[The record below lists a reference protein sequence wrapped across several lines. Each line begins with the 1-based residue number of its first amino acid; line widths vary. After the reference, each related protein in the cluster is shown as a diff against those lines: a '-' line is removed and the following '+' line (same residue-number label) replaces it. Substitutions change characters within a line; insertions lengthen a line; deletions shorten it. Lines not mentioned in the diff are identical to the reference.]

1 MAAAART
8 IDVGEFINGRKL
20 TRFNVILVVVSWLI
34 TVFDGFDQM
43 TVSYTMPYMRDVLHL
58 SSGMQGNVFAMG
70 NFGMMVGGF
79 AFAFLGDRLG
89 RRPTVIAAACAF
101 AVLTFITGFV
111 QDYAQLLTLRFLDG
125 FAIGGMLPLAWALN
139 IEFVPQRMRATVVSL
154 VMLGYSIGTAV
165 AAPITNVLAPKFG
178 WSAVY
183 FAGGGGTLVCAALLF
198 LFLPESIRFLSAKGQ
213 RPDLIARILNR
224 MQPALGAR
232 AEDTFVVADEALQRT
247 NFNPTQLFSGW
258 LKWLTILLWVGY
270 TLSSLA
276 IYFDANWGPTV
287 IEKIGFP
294 RKEAG
299 NLIGLSTI
307 LGAGLGLCLMRFTD
321 KFGPFTVALYPLLAI
336 PVLLFI
342 GLGHPSSAVLPILLV
357 VGPTLIS
364 GGHFG
369 ILSICGIFYP
379 SVIRA
384 NGAGWATSIAKV
396 GAIVG
401 PAVAGYLLE
410 AGVVPIHLFALVA
423 LCPMVLALCAIG
435 IGFVVRGERGSPSP
449 VPDAALITAVR
460 TVFRSP

>member
-8 IDVGEFINGRKL
+8 IDVGDFINGRKL
-20 TRFNVILVVVSWLI
+20 SSFNVILVIVSWLI
-34 TVFDGFDQM
+34 TVFDGFDGM

-79 AFAFLGDRLG
+79 CFAFLGDRLG
-89 RRPTVIAAACAF
+89 RRPTVIAAACCF

-111 QDYAQLLTLRFLDG
+111 QNYAQLMTLRFCDG

-154 VMLGYSIGTAV
+154 VMLGYSMGTAI
-165 AAPITNVLAPKFG
+165 AAPITNALAPKFG

-183 FAGGGGTLVCAALLF
+183 FAGGGGTLLCAALLF
-198 LFLPESIRFLSAKGQ
+198 LFLPESIRFLGAKGQ
-213 RPDLIARILNR
+213 RPDLIARTLNR
-224 MQPALGAR
+224 MAPDLKATGS
-232 AEDTFVVADEALQRT
+232 DNFVVADEILQRT
-247 NFNPTQLFSGW
+247 NFNPTQLFTGW

-276 IYFDANWGPTV
+276 IYFDANWGPTI

-294 RKEAG
+294 RKDASS
-299 NLIGLSTI
+299 LIGLSTI
-307 LGAGLGLCLMRFTD
+307 LGACLGLCIMRFTD
-321 KFGPFTVALYPLLAI
+321 RFGPFVVALYPLLAI
-336 PVLLFI
+336 PTLLFI
-342 GLGHPSSAVLPILLV
+342 GLGHPSQAILPILLV

-384 NGAGWATSIAKV
+384 NGAGWATSIAKI
-396 GAIVG
+396 GAVVG
-401 PAVAGYLLE
+401 PAVAGYLLVQ
-410 AGVVPIHLFALVA
+410 GVVPIHLFALVA
-423 LCPMVLALCAIG
+423 ICPMILAACAVG
-435 IGFVVRGERGSPSP
+435 IGLVVRGERNKSLSLLG
-449 VPDAALITAVR
+449 AAQPAAAE
-460 TVFRSP
+460 

>member
-1 MAAAART
+1 MAAVQRT
-8 IDVGEFINGRKL
+8 IDVGEFINSRKL
-20 TRFNVILVVVSWLI
+20 TRFNVLLVVVSWLI

-43 TVSYTMPYMRDVLHL
+43 TVSYTMPYMKDVLHL
-58 SSGMQGNVFAMG
+58 SIKMQRDVFSMG
-70 NFGMMVGGF
+70 FLF
-79 AFAFLGDRLG
+79 AFMGDRLG
-89 RRPTVIAAACAF
+89 RRPTVIAAACSF
-101 AVLTFITGFV
+101 AVLTFVTGFV
-111 QDYAQLLTLRFLDG
+111 ENYTQLLTLRFLDG

-154 VMLGYSIGTAV
+154 VMLGYSMGTAV

-178 WSAVY
+178 WPAVY

-224 MQPALGAR
+224 MSPQLHAKAG
-232 AEDTFVVADEALQRT
+232 DSFVVADESLQRT

-258 LKWLTILLWVGY
+258 LKWLTIFLWVGY

-294 RKEAG
+294 RAQAG

-321 KFGPFTVALYPLLAI
+321 RLGPFTVALFPLLAI
-336 PVLLFI
+336 PVLLYI
-342 GLGHPSSAVLPILLV
+342 GLGHPSKDILPLLLV

-369 ILSICGIFYP
+369 VLSIAGVFYP

-396 GAIVG
+396 GAIAG
-401 PAVAGYLLE
+401 PWIAGDLLD
-410 AGVVPIHLFALVA
+410 AGIVPIHLFALVA
-423 LCPMVLALCAIG
+423 LCPMVLAACAVG
-435 IGFVVRGERGSPSP
+435 IGLVVRGERNKSPSP
-449 VPDAALITAVR
+449 VPGAAQAVAAE
-460 TVFRSP
+460 

>member
-8 IDVGEFINGRKL
+8 IDVGEFINSRKL
-20 TRFNVILVVVSWLI
+20 TSFNVILVVISWLI

-58 SSGMQGNVFAMG
+58 DSAMQGNVFAMG

-79 AFAFLGDRLG
+79 AFAYLGDRLG
-89 RRPTVIAAACAF
+89 RRPTVIAAACSF

-111 QDYAQLLTLRFLDG
+111 RDYTQLMTLRFLDG

-154 VMLGYSIGTAV
+154 VMLGYSMGTAV
-165 AAPITNVLAPKFG
+165 AAPITNALAPKFG

-183 FAGGGGTLVCAALLF
+183 FAGGGGTLVCTVLLF
-198 LFLPESIRFLSAKGQ
+198 LFLPESIRFLCAKGQ
-213 RPDLIARILNR
+213 RPDLIAKILNR
-224 MQPALGAR
+224 MQPSMGAR
-232 AEDTFVVADEALQRT
+232 AADTFVVADEALQRT
-247 NFNPTQLFSGW
+247 NFKPTQLFAGW
-258 LKWLTILLWVGY
+258 LKWLTIFLWVGY
-270 TLSSLA
+270 ILSSFA

-294 RKEAG
+294 RAQAA

-307 LGAGLGLCLMRFTD
+307 LGAGLGLCIMRFTD
-321 KFGPFTVALYPLLAI
+321 KLGPFTVALYPLLAI

-342 GLGHPSSAVLPILLV
+342 GLGHPSKEILPVLLV

-369 ILSICGIFYP
+369 ILSIAGVFYP

-384 NGAGWATSIAKV
+384 NGAGWATSIAKI
-396 GAIVG
+396 GAIAG
-401 PAVAGYLLE
+401 PATAGYLQD
-410 AGVVPIHLFALVA
+410 AGVAPIHLFALVA
-423 LCPMVLALCAIG
+423 LCPMILAACAIG
-435 IGFVVRGERGSPSP
+435 IGLVVRRERRSPSLVA
-449 VPDAALITAVR
+449 VPEPA
-460 TVFRSP
+460 

>member
-8 IDVGEFINGRKL
+8 IDVGEFINSRKL
-20 TRFNVILVVVSWLI
+20 TRFNVILVVISWLI

-43 TVSYTMPYMRDVLHL
+43 TVSYTMPYMKDVLHL
-58 SSGMQGNVFAMG
+58 SKTMQGNVFSTG
-70 NFGMMVGGF
+70 NLGMMVGGF
-79 AFAFLGDRLG
+79 VFAFLGDRLG
-89 RRPTVIAAACAF
+89 RRPTVIAAACSF

-111 QDYAQLLTLRFLDG
+111 QNYTQLLTLRFLDG

-154 VMLGYSIGTAV
+154 VMLGYSMGTAV
-165 AAPITNVLAPKFG
+165 AAPITNVLAPKLG

-183 FAGGGGTLVCAALLF
+183 FAGGGGTLVCALLLF
-198 LFLPESIRFLSAKGQ
+198 LFLPESIRFLGAKGQ
-213 RPDLIARILNR
+213 RPDLIAKILNR
-224 MQPALGAR
+224 MSPTLGAS
-232 AEDTFVVADEALQRT
+232 AGDTFVVADEKLQRT

-258 LKWLTILLWVGY
+258 LKWLTIFLWVGY

-287 IEKIGFP
+287 IEEIGFP
-294 RKEAG
+294 RAQAG

-321 KFGPFTVALYPLLAI
+321 RLGPFTVAVYPLLAI
-336 PVLLFI
+336 PVLLYI
-342 GLGHPSSAVLPILLV
+342 GLGHPSKEILPYLLV
-357 VGPTLIS
+357 IGPTLIS

-369 ILSICGIFYP
+369 ILSIAGVFYP

-396 GAIVG
+396 GAIAG
-401 PAVAGYLLE
+401 PMIAGFLLAE
-410 AGVVPIHLFALVA
+410 GVMPIYLFALVA
-423 LCPMVLALCAIG
+423 ICPMILAACAIG
-435 IGFVVRGERGSPSP
+435 IGLVVRGERKSSSMAL
-449 VPDAALITAVR
+449 AAQAAAAE
-460 TVFRSP
+460 

>member
-1 MAAAART
+1 MVGTPRT
-8 IDVGEFINGRKL
+8 IDVGAFINERKI
-20 TRFNVILVVVSWLI
+20 TRFNVMLVVVSWLI

-43 TVSYTMPYMRDVLHL
+43 TVSYTMPYMRDLLHL
-58 SSGMQGNVFAMG
+58 TSKMQGNVFAMG

-79 AFAFLGDRLG
+79 TFAFMGDRLG
-89 RRPTVIAAACAF
+89 RRPTVIAAACTF

-111 QDYAQLLTLRFLDG
+111 QDYTQLLTLRFLDG

-154 VMLGYSIGTAV
+154 VMLGYSMGTAG

-178 WSAVY
+178 WPAVY
-183 FAGGGGTLVCAALLF
+183 FAGGGGTLLCAVLLF
-198 LFLPESIRFLSAKGQ
+198 LFLPESIRFLGAKGQ
-213 RPDLIARILNR
+213 RPDVIAKILNR
-224 MQPALGAR
+224 MSPDLKAK
-232 AEDTFVVADEALQRT
+232 AEDRFVVSDESLQRT
-247 NFNPTQLFSGW
+247 NFNPAQLFSGW
-258 LKWLTILLWVGY
+258 LKWLTIFLWIGY
-270 TLSSLA
+270 ILSSLA

-294 RKEAG
+294 RKQAAD
-299 NLIGLSTI
+299 LIGLSTI

-336 PVLLFI
+336 PVLLYI
-342 GLGHPSSAVLPILLV
+342 GLGHPSHDSLKILLV

-369 ILSICGIFYP
+369 ILSIAGVFYP

-384 NGAGWATSIAKV
+384 NGGGWATSIAKI
-396 GAIVG
+396 GAIAG
-401 PAVAGYLLE
+401 PAVAGYLLD

-423 LCPMVLALCAIG
+423 LCPMILAVCAVG
-435 IGFVVRGERGSPSP
+435 IGLVVRREQQSPSLVGAP
-449 VPDAALITAVR
+449 QPAAAE
-460 TVFRSP
+460 

>member
-1 MAAAART
+1 MAGAART

-43 TVSYTMPYMRDVLHL
+43 TVSYTMPYMKDVLHL
-58 SSGMQGNVFAMG
+58 SKVMQGNVYSMG
-70 NFGMMVGGF
+70 NFGMMAGGF
-79 AFAFLGDRLG
+79 CFAFLGDRIG
-89 RRPTVIAAACAF
+89 RRPTVIAAACTF
-101 AVLTFITGFV
+101 AVLTFVTGFV
-111 QDYAQLLTLRFLDG
+111 QDYSQLLTLRFLDG

-154 VMLGYSIGTAV
+154 VMLGYSIGTSI
-165 AAPITNVLAPKFG
+165 AAPITNALAPTFG

-183 FAGGGGTLVCAALLF
+183 FAGGAGTLACAALLF

-224 MQPALGAR
+224 MSPELKAR
-232 AEDTFVVADEALQRT
+232 PDDAFIVADEKLQRT

-258 LKWLTILLWVGY
+258 LKWLTIFLWVGY

-287 IEKIGFP
+287 IEEIGFP
-294 RKEAG
+294 RAQAG

-321 KFGPFTVALYPLLAI
+321 RLGPFVVAVYPLLAI
-336 PVLLFI
+336 PTLLFI
-342 GLGHPSSAVLPILLV
+342 GLGHPSKEILPLLLV

-369 ILSICGIFYP
+369 ILSIAGVFYP

-384 NGAGWATSIAKV
+384 NGAGWATSIAKI

-401 PAVAGYLLE
+401 PMIAGILLAE
-410 AGVVPIHLFALVA
+410 GVEPIHLFALVA
-423 LCPMVLALCAIG
+423 ICPMILAACAIG
-435 IGFVVRGERGSPSP
+435 IGLVVKGERARASSALG
-449 VPDAALITAVR
+449 VPEPAAAE
-460 TVFRSP
+460 

>member
-1 MAAAART
+1 MAAAPRT
-8 IDVGEFINGRKL
+8 IDVGEFINSRKL
-20 TRFNVILVVVSWLI
+20 TRFNVLLVVVSWLI

-43 TVSYTMPYMRDVLHL
+43 TVSYTMPYMKDVLHL
-58 SSGMQGNVFAMG
+58 SIKMQRDVFSIG
-70 NFGMMVGGF
+70 NFGMMAGGF
-79 AFAFLGDRLG
+79 LFAFMGDRLG
-89 RRPTVIAAACAF
+89 RRPTVIAAACSF

-111 QDYAQLLTLRFLDG
+111 QDYSQLLTLRFLDG

-154 VMLGYSIGTAV
+154 VMLGYSMGTAV

-178 WSAVY
+178 WPAVY

-198 LFLPESIRFLSAKGQ
+198 LFLPESIRFLSAKGR

-224 MQPALGAR
+224 MSPQLQAKAG
-232 AEDTFVVADEALQRT
+232 DSFVVADESLQRT

-258 LKWLTILLWVGY
+258 LKWLTILLWIGY

-294 RKEAG
+294 RAQAG

-321 KFGPFTVALYPLLAI
+321 RLGPFTVALFPLLAI
-336 PVLLFI
+336 PVLLYI
-342 GLGHPSSAVLPILLV
+342 GLGHPSKDILPLLLV

-369 ILSICGIFYP
+369 VLSIAGVFYP

-396 GAIVG
+396 GAIAG
-401 PAVAGYLLE
+401 PWIAGDLLD
-410 AGVVPIHLFALVA
+410 AGIAPIHLVALVA
-423 LCPMVLALCAIG
+423 LCPMVLAACAIG
-435 IGFVVRGERGSPSP
+435 IGLVVRREQRSPSLVGAP
-449 VPDAALITAVR
+449 LPAAAE
-460 TVFRSP
+460 

>member
-1 MAAAART
+1 MAGTQRT
-8 IDVGEFINGRKL
+8 IDVGAFINERKIN
-20 TRFNVILVVVSWLI
+20 RFNVMLVVVSWLI

-58 SSGMQGNVFAMG
+58 TSKMQGNVFAMG
-70 NFGMMVGGF
+70 NFGMMAGGF
-79 AFAFLGDRLG
+79 LFAFMGDRLG
-89 RRPTVIAAACAF
+89 RRPTVIAAACTF

-111 QDYAQLLTLRFLDG
+111 QDYTQLLTLRFLDG

-154 VMLGYSIGTAV
+154 VMLGYSMGTAG
-165 AAPITNVLAPKFG
+165 AAPITNILAPKFG

-183 FAGGGGTLVCAALLF
+183 FAGGGGTLLCAVLLF
-198 LFLPESIRFLSAKGQ
+198 LFLPESIRFLGAKGQ
-213 RPDLIARILNR
+213 RPDVIARILNR
-224 MQPALGAR
+224 MSPDLKAK
-232 AEDTFVVADEALQRT
+232 AEDRFVVGDESLQRT

-258 LKWLTILLWVGY
+258 LKWLTILLWAGY
-270 TLSSLA
+270 ILSSLA

-294 RKEAG
+294 RKQAAD
-299 NLIGLSTI
+299 LIGLSTI

-336 PVLLFI
+336 PVLLYI
-342 GLGHPSSAVLPILLV
+342 GLGHPSHEMLPILLV

-369 ILSICGIFYP
+369 ILSIAGVFYP

-384 NGAGWATSIAKV
+384 NGAGWATSIAKI
-396 GAIVG
+396 GAIAG
-401 PAVAGYLLE
+401 PAVAGYLLD

-423 LCPMVLALCAIG
+423 LCPMILAVCAVG
-435 IGFVVRGERGSPSP
+435 IGLVVRRERLSPSLVGAP
-449 VPDAALITAVR
+449 QPAAAE
-460 TVFRSP
+460 

>member
-1 MAAAART
+1 MAGVART
-8 IDVGEFINGRKL
+8 IDVGEFINSRKL
-20 TRFNVILVVVSWLI
+20 NRFNVILVVVSWLI

-58 SSGMQGNVFAMG
+58 SIKMQRDVFSMG
-70 NFGMMVGGF
+70 NFGMMAGGF
-79 AFAFLGDRLG
+79 VFAFLGDRLG
-89 RRPTVIAAACAF
+89 RRPTVIAAACSF

-111 QDYAQLLTLRFLDG
+111 QDYTQLMTLRFLDG

-139 IEFVPQRMRATVVSL
+139 IEFVPKRMRATVVSL

-178 WSAVY
+178 WPAVY
-183 FAGGGGTLVCAALLF
+183 FAGGVGTLACAVLLF

-213 RPDLIARILNR
+213 RSDLIAKILNR
-224 MQPALGAR
+224 MQPALGAKSG
-232 AEDTFVVADEALQRT
+232 DTFVVADESLQRT
-247 NFNPTQLFSGW
+247 NFNPAQLFSGW

-294 RKEAG
+294 RAQAA

-321 KFGPFTVALYPLLAI
+321 RLGPFTVALYPMLAI
-336 PVLLFI
+336 PVLLYI
-342 GLGHPSSAVLPILLV
+342 GLGHPSREILPILLV

-369 ILSICGIFYP
+369 VLSIAGVFYP

-396 GAIVG
+396 GAIAG
-401 PAVAGYLLE
+401 PWIAGDLLD

-423 LCPMVLALCAIG
+423 LCPVVLAVCAIG
-435 IGFVVRGERGSPSP
+435 IGLVVRGERKSLSLAGAPQP
-449 VPDAALITAVR
+449 AAAE
-460 TVFRSP
+460 